1 MTYFFAGALLLLLIG
16 GIAFTSTIIQTRIA
30 NRLALDLKQRCDCN
44 LKIDKVSLK
53 LGGSL
58 ALEGLYLDDHKANQL
73 LNVKR
78 VDAKV
83 SEINKLMRG
92 DLDFSGFSIEGLT
105 LNVTKYELDSL
116 NSLNIFLD
124 SFQNQ
129 NSNNSQ
135 PIELTAKNF
144 VLQDAQLAYIDYET
158 PSNNYKID
166 SFNVTLSD
174 VDYKEDV
181 FQLTAEDVNWKTSSN
196 SDFLNTLSGSIEFNN
211 ETLKINNIKGFYEGS
226 NFSGELTVYELG
238 NIVDDIIDGDP
249 KLDISLSSC
258 RIYPGRLGLSEYFE
272 NSFYSDLSA
281 RITGTLN
288 NLFVEDVSL
297 ENEFLNV
304 DGMLIVQNI
313 LSPRKT
319 KVSSELETI
328 SLAVDQISG
337 IKLIDTK
344 FVRDYGILG
353 DVVGNGNFNYSNN
366 GIELNLSTRTELGLV
381 DINAFLDQKKSTDD
395 ISNRSARAELTA
407 SDFNL
412 APLLNFDSRLGI
424 NGLIELTSDN
434 LTSDLSQTTIDWQII
449 DLLIDYKNWAE
460 QRFTTTGKISNGSA
474 QFRLDFQSDLM
485 DLLGDFELGFA
496 KDRKFARI
504 DTLFNLKQLKQIG
517 ISVKDTS
524 SNVMGTFTSDLS
536 GKSWE
541 TMTGQIQVNDLSFQ
555 NMEVPIPLEYLHI
568 NSVKDVRH
576 SLSLDGGQ
584 QLKGQIIGDYELK
597 SIIPSLKYVFARTFG
612 FNEDLHTSDSRFF
625 FSLFV
630 AGELVSSINP
640 AIYSSKDFSLS
651 GFIDAEQLTMN
662 CNLRMPYM
670 RYNQIEVSGLN
681 FELKSDIENHE
692 SKLTFNKLD
701 LNAYRFRQFEIIG
714 KRTEGITEYTIDG
727 KGKEDDYFDL
737 QFFQTEDNEGRITYG
752 FWESQ
757 YKFLDTTWQ
766 LKAIEGLR
774 QSIVVDTNTKSVSI
788 ESLLLTSENK
798 YIALNGFYTDD
809 DNVSVQLEVENVKL
823 ENFVAIT
830 RDFKSQGEVDLL
842 IDYSTTRPLNKL
854 IANVEVSDF
863 HINDQYLGTAN
874 LEVDQPSVQD
884 FYGIVLSLSR
894 AGSTELEAKGKYW
907 SGETPE
913 VELNIDFDDF
923 SLFFLN
929 RVTYPSLDHIKGKV
943 TGSAV
948 VSGPLSQLKHHGRLL
963 VRDVSLSVPYL
974 NVEYITDD
982 LQVDLTGQSF
992 VFTPNV
998 FTDLTYET
1006 QLVASGRI
1014 FHNRFKKWQLDLEFS
1029 SNRMLVIDK
1038 KEDTDELFYG
1048 TGFLDGTS
1056 FLKGL
1061 TRNLSLVV
1069 RGRTQTGT
1077 SITISKI
1084 TDLGEF
1090 EDSFIQFVDKNQDRQ
1105 EPGLVTSSIR
1115 TTTKGMAM
1123 EFELDIIEN
1132 AKIKIV
1138 TDPEFGS
1145 FMEGRGIGYLQM
1157 EIDTRGDFN
1166 MRGDFRSSEGSY
1178 YFKYLGIVDKDFLL
1192 LPSSSIVWDGDPLDA
1207 QIDLEAVYSVPGGAN
1222 PTVLLDS
1229 PSLNQKIPTNVNI
1242 QLQGNLQRPDNPTF
1256 EIEFPNVSGV
1266 VLSEIN
1272 YTLADPQ
1279 TRQLQALSLLS
1290 QGIFV
1295 RDVGVTVAGIT
1306 NNLFQ
1311 TFSDVL
1317 SNLLGEEDDKLKMG
1331 VNYLQGDKSQIFD
1344 FVTADRLGVTLSTQ
1358 ISDRILINGNIGVP
1372 VGGFAQSYIIGD
1384 LQIDFILNKQGTL
1397 KANIFNRENELR
1409 FIGDELGYTQGIGIS
1424 YNVDFDSFGELIR
1437 KIISSQRIN
1446 F

>member
-1 MTYFFAGALLLLLIG
+1 MLLIG
-16 GIAFTSTIIQTRIA
+16 GIVFTSTIIQTRIA
-30 NRLALDLKQRCDCN
+30 NRLANDLKQRCDCN
-44 LKIDKVSLK
+44 LEIDKVSLK
-53 LGGSL
+53 LGGGL
-58 ALEGLYLDDHKANQL
+58 ALEGLHLDDHKANQL
-73 LNVKR
+73 LIVNR

-83 SEINKLMRG
+83 REINKLMRG
-92 DLDFSGFSIEGLT
+92 DLDFTGFNIEGLK
-105 LNVTKYELDSL
+105 LNVNKYELDSL
-116 NSLNIFLD
+116 NSLDIFLN
-124 SFQNQ
+124 SLQNQ
-129 NSNNSQ
+129 NSSDPQ
-135 PIELTAKNF
+135 PVEIIAKNLI
-144 VLQDAQLAYIDYET
+144 LQYAQISYTDYEI
-158 PSNNYKID
+158 PSNNYSID
-166 SFNVTLSD
+166 SLNVTLSD
-174 VDYKEDV
+174 IDYKKDSFHLQVEN
-181 FQLTAEDVNWKTSSN
+181 VNWLSPTN
-196 SDFLNTLSGSIEFNN
+196 GDFLNTISGSIAFNN
-211 ETLKINNIKGFYEGS
+211 ETLKIDGIEGSYEGS
-226 NFSGELTVYELG
+226 NFSGELIVYELE
-238 NIVDDIIDGDP
+238 NIVEDLTNGDP
-249 KLDISLSSC
+249 QLDINLSSC

-272 NSFYSDLSA
+272 HSFYSDISA

-288 NLFVEDVSL
+288 NLLIEDIRL
-297 ENEFLNV
+297 ENKFLNI

-313 LSPRKT
+313 LNPIKRNISG
-319 KVSSELETI
+319 ELETI
-328 SLAVDQISG
+328 SLSTDQIIG

-344 FVRDYGILG
+344 SVGNYGNFG
-353 DVVGNGNFNYSNN
+353 DVISSGNFNYTNN
-366 GIELNLSTRTELGLV
+366 RLEVNLSAETELGLV
-381 DINAFLDQKKSTDD
+381 DISAFLDQKKSTDV
-395 ISNRSARAELTA
+395 ISNQNAQVTLIV

-412 APLLNFDSRLGI
+412 GSLLNLNDELEI
-424 NGLIELTSDN
+424 NGLIELTSNDLN
-434 LTSDLSQTTIDWQII
+434 SDLSKISIGWQTEDLSIDFKSWEDQ
-449 DLLIDYKNWAE
+449 LL
-460 QRFTTTGKISNGSA
+460 TTTGRISNDFA
-474 QFRLDFQSDLM
+474 QFQLDFRSELI
-485 DLLGDFELGFA
+485 DLLGDFELGLA
-496 KDRKFARI
+496 KDRKLARI
-504 DTLFNLKQLKQIG
+504 DAVFNLKQLKQIG
-517 ISVKDTS
+517 VPIEDPS
-524 SNVMGTFTSDLS
+524 SNVKGTFTSDIS

-541 TMTGQIQVNDLSFQ
+541 TLIGQIQMNNLLFENVV
-555 NMEVPIPLEYLHI
+555 VPIPLEYVHI
-568 NSVKDVRH
+568 SSIKDVRN

-584 QLKGQIIGDYELK
+584 QLNGQIIGEYELK
-597 SIIPSLKYVFARTFG
+597 SILPSLKYILARAFG
-612 FNEDLHTSDSRFF
+612 FNDELHTSDSRFF
-625 FSLFV
+625 FSLFI

-640 AIYSSKDFSLS
+640 VSASSKDFSLS
-651 GFIDAEQLTMN
+651 GFVDTEQLTLN
-662 CNLRMPYM
+662 CNLRMPYV
-670 RYNQIEVSGLN
+670 RYNQVEVSGLD
-681 FELKSDIENHE
+681 FELKNNLENHE

-701 LNAYRFRQFEIIG
+701 LNAYRFRQFEITG
-714 KRTEGITEYTIDG
+714 KRIKGITEYTIDG
-727 KGKEDDYFDL
+727 RGEKDDYFDL
-737 QFFQTEDNEGRITYG
+737 QFFQGEDSEGRITYG
-752 FWESQ
+752 FEQSH
-757 YKFLDTTWQ
+757 YKFLDTDWQ
-766 LKAIEGLR
+766 LQATDDRKQLIEL
-774 QSIVVDTNTKSVSI
+774 DTNMKSISI

-798 YIALNGFYTDD
+798 YMALKGYYTDT

-823 ENFVAIT
+823 ENFVT
-830 RDFKSQGEVDLL
+830 TSKDFKSEGEVDLV
-842 IDYSTTRPLNKL
+842 IDYSTTRPANKL
-854 IANVEVSDF
+854 IANAEISDF
-863 HINDQYLGTAN
+863 HINDQFLGTAK
-874 LEVDQPSVQD
+874 LKVEQPSFQE
-884 FYGIVLSLSR
+884 FYSVALSLSK
-894 AGSTELEAKGKYW
+894 AGSIEVEAQGKYW
-907 SGETPE
+907 SGETSE

-929 RVTYPSLDHIKGKV
+929 RVANPSLDQIKGKV
-943 TGSAV
+943 TGSV
-948 VSGPLSQLKHHGRLL
+948 VLSGPLNELRHQGKL
-963 VRDVSLSVPYL
+963 VVQDAGLSVPYL
-974 NVEYITDD
+974 NIDYITDD
-982 LQVDLTGQSF
+982 LQVDLIGESF

-998 FTDLTYET
+998 FTDLAYDT

-1038 KEDTDELFYG
+1038 KEDSEELFYG

-1061 TRNLSLVV
+1061 TRNLSFVV

-1077 SITISKI
+1077 SITIPRI

-1090 EDSFIQFVDKNQDRQ
+1090 EDSFIQFVNKNNDQR
-1105 EPGLVTSSIR
+1105 EVGKTSGSTQSIVR
-1115 TTTKGMAM
+1115 GIAM

-1145 FMEGRGIGYLQM
+1145 FMEGRGTGYLQM

-1166 MRGDFRSSEGSY
+1166 MRGDFRASEGFY
-1178 YFKYLGIVDKDFLL
+1178 TFKYLGIVDKDFQL
-1192 LPSSSIVWDGDPLDA
+1192 LPGSSIVWDGDPLDA
-1207 QIDLEAVYSVPGGAN
+1207 QIDLDAVYSVPGGAN

-1242 QLQGNLQRPDNPTF
+1242 QLQGNLQRPDNPMF

-1272 YTLADPQ
+1272 YTLTDPQ

-1344 FVTADRLGVTLSTQ
+1344 FTTADRLGVTLSTQ

-1372 VGGFAQSYIIGD
+1372 VGGFVQSYIIGD

-1437 KIISSQRIN
+1437 KIISSQHIN

>member
-73 LNVKR
+73 LNVRR

-92 DLDFSGFSIEGLT
+92 DLDFSGFSVEGLT
-105 LNVTKYELDSL
+105 LNVTKYKLDSL
-116 NSLNIFLD
+116 NSLDIFLD

-129 NSNNSQ
+129 NLNNSQ
-135 PIELTAKNF
+135 PIELTAKDF

-158 PSNNYKID
+158 PSNNYIID
-166 SFNVTLSD
+166 SLNVTLSD

-181 FQLTAEDVNWKTSSN
+181 FQLTAEDVNWKTPSN
-196 SDFLNTLSGSIEFNN
+196 SNFLNTLSGSIEFNN
-211 ETLKINNIKGFYEGS
+211 ETLKIDGMEGYYEGS
-226 NFSGELTVYELG
+226 SFSGELTVYELE
-238 NIVDDIIDGDP
+238 NIMDDLIDGTAQ
-249 KLDISLSSC
+249 LDINLSSC
-258 RIYPGRLGLSEYFE
+258 RIFPGRLGLSEYFE
-272 NSFYSDLSA
+272 YSFYSDLSA

-288 NLFVEDVSL
+288 NLLVEDINL
-297 ENEFLNV
+297 ENKFLNV
-304 DGMLIVQNI
+304 DGMLIVRNM
-313 LSPRKT
+313 LNPRKRNF
-319 KVSSELETI
+319 SGELEVI
-328 SLAVDQISG
+328 SLAIDQISG
-337 IKLIDTK
+337 VKFIDPK

-353 DVVGNGNFNYSNN
+353 DIVSNGNFSYSDNSFEFN
-366 GIELNLSTRTELGLV
+366 QSTRTELGLV
-381 DINAFLDQKKSTDD
+381 DVYVFLDKKKSTEAFSDQ
-395 ISNRSARAELTA
+395 ISRAELTA

-412 APLLNFDSRLGI
+412 APLLNFNDELEI
-424 NGLIELTSDN
+424 NGLIELTSNN
-434 LTSDLSQTTIDWQII
+434 LTSDLSQTTIDWKII
-449 DLLIDYKNWAE
+449 DLLVNYKNWKD
-460 QRFTTTGKISNGSA
+460 QRFTTTGNISNDFA
-474 QFRLDFQSDLM
+474 QFRLDFRSELI
-485 DLLGDFELGFA
+485 DLLGDFELGLA
-496 KDRKFARI
+496 RDAKFARI
-504 DTLFNLKQLKQIG
+504 DTTFNLKQLKQIG
-517 ISVKDTS
+517 IPVEDTS
-524 SNVMGTFTSDLS
+524 SHVMGTFTSDVS
-536 GKSWE
+536 GEFWE
-541 TMTGQIQVNDLSFQ
+541 TLVGQIQVNNLFFE

-597 SIIPSLKYVFARTFG
+597 SIIPSLKYVLARTFG
-612 FNEDLHTSDSRFF
+612 FKESLNTNDSRFF

-630 AGELVSSINP
+630 AGGLVSSINP
-640 AIYSSKDFSLS
+640 AIPSSKDFSLS
-651 GFIDAEQLTMN
+651 GFIDTDQLTMN

-692 SKLTFNKLD
+692 SKLTFDRLD
-701 LNAYRFRQFEIIG
+701 LNTYGFRQFEIIG
-714 KRTEGITEYTIDG
+714 KRVEGITEYTVDG

-737 QFFQTEDNEGRITYG
+737 QFFQSEDSEGRITYG

-766 LKAIEGLR
+766 LRAIEDLR
-774 QSIVVDTNTKSVSI
+774 QSIVLDTKTKLVSI

-798 YIALNGFYTDD
+798 YISLSGFYKDV

-823 ENFVAIT
+823 ENFVAVS

-842 IDYSTTRPLNKL
+842 IDYSTTRPVDKL
-854 IANVEVSDF
+854 IANAKVSDF
-863 HINDQYLGTAN
+863 YINDQYLGTAN
-874 LEVDQPSVQD
+874 LQVEQPSFQD
-884 FYGIVLSLSR
+884 FYGIVLSLNK
-894 AGSTELEAKGKYW
+894 AGSTELEVQGKYW
-907 SGETPE
+907 SGKTPA
-913 VELNIDFDDF
+913 VELNIDFDNF
-923 SLFFLN
+923 NLFFLN
-929 RVTYPSLDHIKGKV
+929 RIAYPSLNQIKGKV
-943 TGSAV
+943 TGPV
-948 VSGPLSQLKHHGRLL
+948 VLAGPLNELEHNGRLL
-963 VRDVSLSVPYL
+963 VRDAGLSIPYL
-974 NVEYITDD
+974 NVGYVADN
-982 LQVDLTGQSF
+982 LLVDLIGQSF
-992 VFTPNV
+992 VFIPNV
-998 FTDLTYET
+998 FTDITYDT

-1014 FHNRFKKWQLDLEFS
+1014 FHNQFKKWQLDLEFS

-1038 KEDTDELFYG
+1038 NEDPDELFYG

-1061 TRNLSLVV
+1061 TRNLSFVV

-1105 EPGLVTSSIR
+1105 ESGRVSNSTQASIR
-1115 TTTKGMAM
+1115 GIAM

-1166 MRGDFRSSEGSY
+1166 MRGDFEATEGSY
-1178 YFKYLGIVDKDFLL
+1178 NFKYLGIVDKDFLL
-1192 LPSSSIVWDGDPLDA
+1192 LPGSSIVWDGDPMDA
-1207 QIDLEAVYSVPGGAN
+1207 QIDLDAVYSVPGGAN
-1222 PTVLLDS
+1222 PTVLLES

-1256 EIEFPNVSGV
+1256 AIEFPNVSGV

-1272 YTLADPQ
+1272 YTLTDPQ
-1279 TRQLQALSLLS
+1279 TSQLQALSLLS

-1344 FVTADRLGVTLSTQ
+1344 FATADRLGVTLSTQ

-1372 VGGFAQSYIIGD
+1372 VGGFVQSYIIGD

-1437 KIISSQRIN
+1437 KIISSQHIN